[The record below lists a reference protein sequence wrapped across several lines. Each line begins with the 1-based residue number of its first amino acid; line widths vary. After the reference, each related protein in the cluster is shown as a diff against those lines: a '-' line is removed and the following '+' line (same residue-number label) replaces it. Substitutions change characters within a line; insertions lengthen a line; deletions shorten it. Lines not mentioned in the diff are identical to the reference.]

1 MHAFIL
7 FALSATLTAGGSV
20 LIVAAERRALTCP
33 RPGDAS
39 VTAVSP
45 IVDRPGDGQ
54 TVVAAAIANPGS
66 APVLVGLSLRRKL
79 LPGGRT
85 RTAAA
90 RRTARRRYHASG
102 QTVVAAVPDGAIS
115 RLSVPV
121 PDRRR
126 RYRLVAVIGQLD
138 GRLCVVSAPVTIPW
152 HDMAVVPFVTTR
164 QQLFPWQ
171 RWLESYDY
179 GSFWPC

>member
-1 MHAFIL
+1 MHAFLL

-20 LIVAAERRALTCP
+20 LIVSAERRAYACP

-54 TVVAAAIANPGS
+54 TVVTAAIANPGS

-90 RRTARRRYHASG
+90 RRTGRRRYHASRH
-102 QTVVAAVPDGAIS
+102 TVVAAVPGGAIS
-115 RLSVPV
+115 RLSIPV

-138 GRLCVVSAPVTIPW
+138 GRLCVVSVPVTIPW
-152 HDMAVVPFVTTR
+152 PSVAVVPHATAR
-164 QQLFPWQ
+164 QQPFPWQ
-171 RWLESYDY
+171 RWLEFYGDESY
-179 GSFWPC
+179 WP

>member
-7 FALSATLTAGGSV
+7 FALSATLTAGSSV
-20 LIVAAERRALTCP
+20 LIVAAGRRAYTSP

-54 TVVAAAIANPGS
+54 TVVTAAIANPGS

-85 RTAAA
+85 RTTAA
-90 RRTARRRYHASG
+90 RRTSRPRYHASRHA
-102 QTVVAAVPDGAIS
+102 VVAAVPDGAIT

-121 PDRRR
+121 PAHRR

-138 GRLCVVSAPVTIPW
+138 GRLCVVSVPVTIPW
-152 HDMAVVPFVTTR
+152 SDLAAVSYVTTR

-171 RWLESYDY
+171 RWLEFYDY
-179 GSFWPC
+179 GSFWP